1 MLHDLATC
9 STSGWQ
15 KRLAR
20 RHVKDRI
27 DNRGAFHQILAVIQ
41 HQGWHPS
48 DRVIAFDRS
57 EISGR

>member
-9 STSGWQ
+9 GASRWQ
-15 KRLAR
+15 KRLTR
-20 RHVKDRI
+20 CHVKDRI

-41 HQGWHPS
+41 HQGGHTS

-57 EISGR
+57 